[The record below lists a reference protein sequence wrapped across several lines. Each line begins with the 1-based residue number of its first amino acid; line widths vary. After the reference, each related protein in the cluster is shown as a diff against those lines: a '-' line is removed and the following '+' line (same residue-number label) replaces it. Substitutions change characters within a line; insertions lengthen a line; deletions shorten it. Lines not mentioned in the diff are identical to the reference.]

1 MKKIKAKILEISDNI
16 HEDDMEYSMYTRDEF
31 IKELDHNI
39 SGLSA
44 AESYLEAMGDECDRL
59 FEESEELSY
68 LAIKEDM
75 RLYLCNIRERYL
87 KEQEKKFWE
96 KKMEQ
101 ISVGDIYYNYTQK
114 DGSVRFYSVVSKGQ
128 KAIKC
133 QELET
138 HITKRSSKKVQP
150 GAPIEGKFYLMKNE
164 TIRGAWCCSYTES
177 EPVSLYSSKS
187 FYKNH

>member
-1 MKKIKAKILEISDNI
+1 MKEIKNKILEISDKI
-16 HEDDMEYSMYTRDEF
+16 HEDDMEYSMYSRDEF
-31 IKELDHNI
+31 IKELDDNL

-59 FEESEELSY
+59 FEESEDLSY
-68 LAIKEDM
+68 LSIKEDI
-75 RLYLCNIRERYL
+75 RLCLCSIREKCL
-87 KEQEKKFWE
+87 KDTKEKFWE
-96 KKMEQ
+96 KKMKE
-101 ISVGDIYYNYTQK
+101 ISIGDIFYNYPQK
-114 DGSVRFYSVVSKGQ
+114 DRGVRFYSVVSKGQ

-138 HITKRSSKKVQP
+138 IITNWSSKKAQP
-150 GAPIEGKFYLMKNE
+150 GAPIEGKFYMMKNE
-164 TIRGAWCCSYTES
+164 TIRRAWCCPYTES